1 MRVRG
6 SETKK
11 REMVRKRDM
20 KENGKV
26 KERWKERENDK
37 VKDGEIVRGRKKTFR
52 RIKWQQMSKRMVGKK
67 KENV

>member
-1 MRVRG
+1 MKV
-6 SETKK
+6 
-11 REMVRKRDM
+11 RDM
-20 KENGKV
+20 KKIGKI
-26 KERWKERENDK
+26 KEERWRQRENDK